1 MGEIPSA
8 AQRRGGAPLVRLVRF
23 LSCFT
28 YGILPRGGG
37 PAGIPFPG
45 GPAIRTAYAAT
56 PRASERVPA
65 GAPGAGMA
73 ATVASGPP
81 PAARQRR
88 GGPGLAGHPR
98 RGVHRVLPRRLH
110 PRLLQTGLGTLPST
124 RLSYSRPGAARL
136 PPPDPALPLPARSFS
151 YALQKRMPEAAV
163 PGTFRAARE
172 RIADLRGAPVPLRRI
187 EEILRDAPED
197 FDTFYAR
204 RTPEPGSHTG
214 SIPGAAADGTGI
226 ALSKPEGA
234 QRSVRRP
241 TGQKANRQKRAT
253 VAAGFPPAPW
263 MGTPEQAVESL
274 FGPNRSVICGF
285 RGM

>member
-1 MGEIPSA
+1 MHRSGCRQAHQGRAWQPRWLPARLQQRGNGE
-8 AQRRGGAPLVRLVRF
+8 V
-23 LSCFT
+23 
-28 YGILPRGGG
+28 G
-37 PAGIPFPG
+37 PAW
-45 GPAIRTAYAAT
+45 
-56 PRASERVPA
+56 RVI
-65 GAPGAGMA
+65 PGAESA
-73 ATVASGPP
+73 VYS
-81 PAARQRR
+81 
-88 GGPGLAGHPR
+88 
-98 RGVHRVLPRRLH
+98 PRRLH

-214 SIPGAAADGTGI
+214 SIPGAGADGTGI

-274 FGPNRSVICGF
+274 FGPNRSVVAAGKPAPPPAPKRVGAGWTQGQAAVLAAVAHEGLRRALPGHQSHLALTGGGRARPIPAVE
-285 RGM
+285 